1 MWVVGCSWYAKEG
14 CIIGERAVEMS
25 MVGRQA
31 EARLLAGGML
41 LNVVVVVGGIL
52 SRGMFMYLALSEECC
67 CMTRTAVFPPAAM
80 IRIAVGIR

>member
-41 LNVVVVVGGIL
+41 LNVVVVGGIL
-52 SRGMFMYLALSEECC
+52 SRGMFMYVALSEECC